1 MTSTEINYLS
11 SQINNIKEN
20 LIELSHR
27 LSKLEKNKWNYS
39 TPNNPYN
46 RLLKREEII
55 EFLVRL
61 DTPENNLTEITNY
74 KQLLEDKLKDMNY
87 KDKLQI
93 ISVHQFFKQNN
104 ISEMTDEQKL
114 IKNNI
119 LELVKQRQ
127 EDYNNRKKAI
137 E

>member
-1 MTSTEINYLS
+1 MSIEINYLPQ
-11 SQINNIKEN
+11 QINNIKEN

-27 LSKLEKNKWNYS
+27 LSKLEKNKWSYS
-39 TPNNPYN
+39 SPINPYN
-46 RLLKREEII
+46 RLLKRDEII

-61 DTPENNLTEITNY
+61 DTPENNLTEITNN

-87 KDKLQI
+87 KDKLQL
-93 ISVHQFFKQNN
+93 ISVQQFFKQNN
-104 ISEMTDEQKL
+104 IHEMTEEQKL

-119 LELVKQRQ
+119 LKLVTQRQ
-127 EDYNNRKKAI
+127 EDYNNRKKTI